1 MFSAEMPPHHV
12 HAHVPARVVLLAMA
26 ATVAAALIEIVASWR
41 SSSLFLAADAVHLLA
56 HMAIFL
62 VLLIPPA
69 AWHDRGEDLATICV
83 VILVML
89 IAAGIGFVSVRA
101 LLATHREPPPPAFFL
116 ISLAGLSA
124 NMLTAFLFRHP
135 SEEHWSF
142 RAALAHELSDAA
154 LTIAGLAG
162 ALVIKLFALRQVDPG
177 LSLAIA
183 VWLLLWA
190 GRLGIR
196 RIRFGAAAWRIDAH

>member
-1 MFSAEMPPHHV
+1 MPARQV
-12 HAHVPARVVLLAMA
+12 HAHVAPRVVLLAMA
-26 ATVAAALIEIVASWR
+26 ATMAAALVELVASWR
-41 SSSLFLAADAVHLLA
+41 SGSLFLAADAVHLLA

-83 VILVML
+83 VILVLL

-101 LLATHREPPPPAFFL
+101 LVAAPREPPPPAFFL
-116 ISLAGLSA
+116 VSLTGLSA

-154 LTIAGLAG
+154 LTIVGLAG
-162 ALVIKLFALRQVDPG
+162 ALAIKLFALREVDPG

-183 VWLLLWA
+183 AWLLLWA
-190 GRLGIR
+190 GRLAIR
-196 RIRFGAAAWRIDAH
+196 RIRLGPAAWRMDLR